1 MQPFMYIYSAP
12 DEPIIIPESEGSP
25 PATVTTRSIFPTTT
39 ISEPRPTPHPG
50 PSSSSSSLV
59 QGPPSSSSLVQG
71 PPSSTI
77 ALASSQTVSN
87 ASLVINPATAASTG
101 SLSVSSVEATQ
112 MFVGVAQGQVR
123 KSPISSRTRSRVR
136 PEGFSIVP
144 SGNGTPYPIPP
155 NHPPPPYY
163 TVSHSYVARL
173 AYHSLPPS
181 PTLPPSPHLPS
192 PTGIPS
198 PFSPTDQHY
207 HSQPGFPRSA
217 EQQHVYQF
225 VKNSAGLPVMMPVPL
240 RQPVITDAQSSSS
253 SSGSGA
259 QFVPVVPQSIGAA
272 PLAPT
277 SIQPGASSQQN
288 STPTFPPARYIFR
301 PTTNPPPYSLHSPPV
316 QQDPRIPTHPLPLSA
331 VVLPDFAAARRANKR
346 RSSSLSSQ
354 QSLPP
359 ASGTPTPETG
369 SVRMVRGS
377 VDAPI
382 VIEDVEEPRTTMRE
396 PGKTRS
402 EVSVIK
408 SSSGSSELVNQIVIS
423 SETNEEGQSS
433 SVAEVKE
440 TEPVSTAGDAA
451 SEVRKETQEAQSAA
465 GEGMHGT
472 GETETTSETRRQE
485 STEHQQEEDME
496 VVSGKTDMEVDS
508 GKTEGDKCDGGS
520 QNSVVSIV
528 TKSPEKISASA
539 PSAPISIVQID
550 TKSPTYTT
558 DQNTTSVE
566 PEDRLVT
573 AAVESESLP
582 ESCEPGPSL
591 LEAPNISS
599 SQEEVPDS
607 LETNEPASDVGDTAS
622 NMDAPAICEANE
634 QAVEGVTENM
644 EVKSDSDTSPTIQ
657 TDRRPGN
664 EETAENTSGDTI
676 QNPKVLDV
684 ETIEESCPPETAGK
698 DEKEEARES
707 SKVVEGEG
715 ESLKEVTTASP
726 DAGENQSVSGKK
738 EEEKETVTG
747 TEDKDEAS
755 KPIPADTEDSN
766 KTCIEEGMAPE
777 QGNKTAP
784 EESPVRAVK
793 DMLAVPVTPTNT
805 AGTAETLVASPKTT
819 PGGILK
825 HVSQFDTPT
834 STAGRGR
841 RVQFA
846 SSPVVFQ
853 PTRNE
858 EEGFKTPKH
867 CECGE

>member
-1 MQPFMYIYSAP
+1 
-12 DEPIIIPESEGSP
+12 
-25 PATVTTRSIFPTTT
+25 
-39 ISEPRPTPHPG
+39 
-50 PSSSSSSLV
+50 
-59 QGPPSSSSLVQG
+59 
-71 PPSSTI
+71 
-77 ALASSQTVSN
+77 
-87 ASLVINPATAASTG
+87 
-101 SLSVSSVEATQ
+101 
-112 MFVGVAQGQVR
+112 
-123 KSPISSRTRSRVR
+123 
-136 PEGFSIVP
+136 
-144 SGNGTPYPIPP
+144 
-155 NHPPPPYY
+155 
-163 TVSHSYVARL
+163 
-173 AYHSLPPS
+173 
-181 PTLPPSPHLPS
+181 
-192 PTGIPS
+192 
-198 PFSPTDQHY
+198 
-207 HSQPGFPRSA
+207 
-217 EQQHVYQF
+217 
-225 VKNSAGLPVMMPVPL
+225 MMPVPL
-240 RQPVITDAQSSSS
+240 RQSVITDAQSSSS

-359 ASGTPTPETG
+359 TSSTPTPETG

-382 VIEDVEEPRTTMRE
+382 VIEDVEEPRTTVRE

-433 SVAEVKE
+433 SVGAEVKE
-440 TEPVSTAGDAA
+440 TEPVSTAGEAA
-451 SEVRKETQEAQSAA
+451 SEVRKETQEAQSVAAA
-465 GEGMHGT
+465 GEGMNRT
-472 GETETTSETRRQE
+472 GETETTSGTRIKE
-485 STEHQQEEDME
+485 STDHKQEEDME
-496 VVSGKTDMEVDS
+496 VVS

-539 PSAPISIVQID
+539 SSAPITIVQID
-550 TKSPTYTT
+550 THSPTDTT
-558 DQNTTSVE
+558 DKKMTTSVE

-573 AAVESESLP
+573 AAVESESLS

-607 LETNEPASDVGDTAS
+607 LETNEPASDVGDTTS
-622 NMDAPAICEANE
+622 NTDAPTICEANE
-634 QAVEGVTENM
+634 HTVEGVTENM
-644 EVKSDSDTSPTIQ
+644 EVKSDSDTSPTIR
-657 TDRRPGN
+657 TDRKPGD
-664 EETAENTSGDTI
+664 EETAEKSSGDTM
-676 QNPKVLDV
+676 QNSIVLDV
-684 ETIEESCPPETAGK
+684 ETIEESCPPETVDN
-698 DEKEEARES
+698 DEKEEAKKS

-715 ESLKEVTTASP
+715 ESLKEEATASP
-726 DAGENQSVSGKK
+726 DAGKNQSVSGKK

-755 KPIPADTEDSN
+755 KPIPADTEESN

-784 EESPVRAVK
+784 EESPVRALK
-793 DMLAVPVTPTNT
+793 DTLTVPVTPTNT
-805 AGTAETLVASPKTT
+805 AATAETLVASPKTT

-867 CECGE
+867 CECACCIW

>member
-1 MQPFMYIYSAP
+1 
-12 DEPIIIPESEGSP
+12 
-25 PATVTTRSIFPTTT
+25 
-39 ISEPRPTPHPG
+39 
-50 PSSSSSSLV
+50 
-59 QGPPSSSSLVQG
+59 
-71 PPSSTI
+71 
-77 ALASSQTVSN
+77 
-87 ASLVINPATAASTG
+87 
-101 SLSVSSVEATQ
+101 
-112 MFVGVAQGQVR
+112 MFVGVTQGQVR

-163 TVSHSYVARL
+163 THSLVATSMRF
-173 AYHSLPPS
+173 AYHPLPPS

-207 HSQPGFPRSA
+207 HSQPGFPRSV
-217 EQQHVYQF
+217 EQQHVYQV

-272 PLAPT
+272 PRPPT

-359 ASGTPTPETG
+359 TSSTPTPETG

-408 SSSGSSELVNQIVIS
+408 SSGGSSELVNQIVIS

-433 SVAEVKE
+433 SVAAEVKE
-440 TEPVSTAGDAA
+440 AEPVSTAGEAA

-465 GEGMHGT
+465 GESMNGT
-472 GETETTSETRRQE
+472 GETETTSGTRSQE
-485 STEHQQEEDME
+485 STEHQQGEDME
-496 VVSGKTDMEVDS
+496 VVSGKTDMEVVS
-508 GKTEGDKCDGGS
+508 GKTDGDKCDGSS

-539 PSAPISIVQID
+539 SSAPITIVQID
-550 TKSPTYTT
+550 SQSPTDTT
-558 DQNTTSVE
+558 DKKTTTSVE
-566 PEDRLVT
+566 PEERLVT
-573 AAVESESLP
+573 AAVESESLS

-622 NMDAPAICEANE
+622 NTDAPTICEANE
-634 QAVEGVTENM
+634 HTVEGVTENM
-644 EVKSDSDTSPTIQ
+644 EMTSDSDTSPPTIQ
-657 TDRRPGN
+657 TDRQPGN
-664 EETAENTSGDTI
+664 EETSSGDTT

-698 DEKEEARES
+698 DEKEEAKES

-715 ESLKEVTTASP
+715 ESLKEGTTASP
-726 DAGENQSVSGKK
+726 DAGENHSVSEKK

-755 KPIPADTEDSN
+755 KPISADTEESN

-777 QGNKTAP
+777 QGTKTAP

-793 DMLAVPVTPTNT
+793 DTLTVPVTPTNT
-805 AGTAETLVASPKTT
+805 AATAETLVASPKTT

-858 EEGFKTPKH
+858 EGGFKTPKH
-867 CECGE
+867 CKWGE